1 MNTAIGNWMAKS
13 FLATCVICLAEHRVL
28 AQERPGDQGQS
39 PPRDQR
45 GPGGGDHQRG
55 GPQPYSITQA
65 VSDEAQLHTIA
76 FSGLAFIT
84 GDFGASTF
92 MPPGKVC
99 DFFGFQYLRDIDA
112 TQKGHN
118 PMFLDRAAGNVL
130 KNLNDDQRAVF
141 EKAARQ
147 EAQQVRSIA
156 EKRLPLIKAFCRQL
170 NSNLPAGSTGLNKL
184 AVVQYL
190 GGLFAFDAD
199 VSYQRAQVFG
209 KVAASFTPQQ
219 KECLAQMKFGDFTT
233 WPQVDMQQYKLPRGT
248 DKIVNVAYMTYA
260 SEFFSW
266 YAGSIEADTYF
277 CPERHGTYFGGFYM
291 KDMPAMGKRD
301 FDISTSVTGDSGKE
315 FLSILTPEQR
325 MNITA
330 IPELQRKA
338 IKEVITVR
346 RAIAT
351 ELRKF
356 LAGGQA
362 DKDKVVAL
370 GRRYGELDGEMSW
383 YYATAF
389 ARVNTTLTADQ
400 RQAMVKLRNLDGY
413 TSAPAYIYSDPVG
426 ADVKLPDTDHFF
438 FPPQSTDGH
447 EK

>member
-1 MNTAIGNWMAKS
+1 
-13 FLATCVICLAEHRVL
+13 
-28 AQERPGDQGQS
+28 
-39 PPRDQR
+39 
-45 GPGGGDHQRG
+45 
-55 GPQPYSITQA
+55 
-65 VSDEAQLHTIA
+65 
-76 FSGLAFIT
+76 
-84 GDFGASTF
+84 
-92 MPPGKVC
+92 
-99 DFFGFQYLRDIDA
+99 
-112 TQKGHN
+112 
-118 PMFLDRAAGNVL
+118 
-130 KNLNDDQRAVF
+130 
-141 EKAARQ
+141 
-147 EAQQVRSIA
+147 
-156 EKRLPLIKAFCRQL
+156 
-170 NSNLPAGSTGLNKL
+170 
-184 AVVQYL
+184 
-190 GGLFAFDAD
+190 
-199 VSYQRAQVFG
+199 
-209 KVAASFTPQQ
+209 
-219 KECLAQMKFGDFTT
+219 
-233 WPQVDMQQYKLPRGT
+233 
-248 DKIVNVAYMTYA
+248 
-260 SEFFSW
+260 
-266 YAGSIEADTYF
+266 
-277 CPERHGTYFGGFYM
+277 
-291 KDMPAMGKRD
+291 MGKRD